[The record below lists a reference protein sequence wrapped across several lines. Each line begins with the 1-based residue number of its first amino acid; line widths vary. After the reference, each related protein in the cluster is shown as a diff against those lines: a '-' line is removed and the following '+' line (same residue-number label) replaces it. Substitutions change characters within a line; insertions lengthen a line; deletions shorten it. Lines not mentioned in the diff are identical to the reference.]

1 MSLMEGKR
9 ISLMIPESMETKLY
23 ELRGREEFKRLSIS
37 EIVRRLIE
45 IGIASIE
52 NKEGAHEHRG

>member
-1 MSLMEGKR
+1 MGLMEGKR
-9 ISLMIPESMETKLY
+9 ISLMIPESMESKLY
-23 ELRGREEFKRLSIS
+23 ELRNREEFKRLSIS

-52 NKEGAHEHRG
+52 NKEGTHEHRG

>member
-1 MSLMEGKR
+1 MSLMDGKR
-9 ISLMIPESMETKLY
+9 ISLMVPESMESKLY

-52 NKEGAHEHRG
+52 NKEST

>member
-1 MSLMEGKR
+1 MGLMDGER
-9 ISLMIPESMETKLY
+9 LNLMVPESMKSKLY
-23 ELRGREEFKRLSIS
+23 ELRGREEFNRLSIS

-52 NKEGAHEHRG
+52 NKEDT